1 MARYMRTTLT
11 IDDDV
16 AVVLERLRRERD
28 AGLKDL
34 VNEALRR
41 GLRDMTARAKQ
52 REPFRTRSVALGRVR
67 IAGIDNIA
75 EALAIA
81 EGEGFR

>member
-1 MARYMRTTLT
+1 MRTTLT
-11 IDDDV
+11 IDPGV
-16 AVVLERLRRERD
+16 AILLERLHRQSD
-28 AGLKDL
+28 ARLKDL

-41 GLRDMTARAKQ
+41 GLHDMAARPK
-52 REPFRTRSVALGRVR
+52 RPEPFQTRAVALGRIR
-67 IAGIDNIA
+67 IAGIDNVA